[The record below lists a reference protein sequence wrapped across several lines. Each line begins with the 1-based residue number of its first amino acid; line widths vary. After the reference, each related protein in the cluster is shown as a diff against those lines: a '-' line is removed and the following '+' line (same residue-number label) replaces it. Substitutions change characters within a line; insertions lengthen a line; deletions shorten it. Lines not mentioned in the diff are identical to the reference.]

1 MQFWSEMAGNNQ
13 DLFAVFDVR
22 LQDLLAL
29 CDEQDRKIKDL
40 TQTIRQ
46 MEEEYRILNT
56 KYTDMLTATSIAFAD
71 AGERKEAK
79 RRLSGLVREVD
90 KCLALLNG

>member
-1 MQFWSEMAGNNQ
+1 MAGNNQ

-56 KYTDMLTATSIAFAD
+56 KYTDMLTATSIAFVD

>member
-1 MQFWSEMAGNNQ
+1 MAGNNK
-13 DLFAVFDVR
+13 DLLAVFDVR
-22 LQDLLAL
+22 LQDLFAL
-29 CDEQDRKIKDL
+29 CDEQNRKIKNL

-56 KYTDMLTATSIAFAD
+56 KYTDMLTATTIAFAD
-71 AGERKEAK
+71 TGERKEVK

>member
-1 MQFWSEMAGNNQ
+1 MAGNNK
-13 DLFAVFDVR
+13 DLLAVFDVR
-22 LQDLLAL
+22 LQDLFAL
-29 CDEQDRKIKDL
+29 CDEQNRKIKDL

-56 KYTDMLTATSIAFAD
+56 KYTDMLTATTIAFAD
-71 AGERKEAK
+71 TGERKEVK